1 MPLNWENVV
10 VYLLDLVVR
19 LLIDNGRDPKTE
31 VVRLMDAHPLLK
43 SVQDEVEEA
52 IRVKF
57 ETTQT

>member
-1 MPLNWENVV
+1 LNWENVV

-19 LLIDNGRDPKTE
+19 LLIDNGKDPQTE

-43 SVQDEVEEA
+43 SAQDEVEEA

>member
-1 MPLNWENVV
+1 MNWENVV